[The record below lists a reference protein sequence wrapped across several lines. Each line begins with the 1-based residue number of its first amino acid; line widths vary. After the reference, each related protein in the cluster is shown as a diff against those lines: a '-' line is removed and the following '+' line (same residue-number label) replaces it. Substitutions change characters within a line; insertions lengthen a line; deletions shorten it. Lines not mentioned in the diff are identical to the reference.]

1 MKILVENVIGGG
13 DKNLEQVSSE
23 AIAETYIFCN
33 FVTFGAN
40 MRVIFEIMIP
50 PDHVLCYI
58 PRNLDNLVNT
68 YRILEILKIYL
79 VFSKIRKNKRYVL
92 RSRGQNI
99 TPGGVHETNTCWFVL
114 RLIRKV
120 VMILRF

>member
-68 YRILEILKIYL
+68 CLILEILKIYL
-79 VFSKIRKNKRYVL
+79 VFSKIIEKMSNIFQSRRHNMMLVGVYIYMKRNISK
-92 RSRGQNI
+92 RQNC
-99 TPGGVHETNTCWFVL
+99 P
-114 RLIRKV
+114 KV
-120 VMILRF
+120 KY